1 MKCDHGILSPV
12 TANSL
17 PWEMGLFSLK
27 IKRRGKKEKRRG
39 KEGRKRKKKKKEEKE
54 RERGC
59 D

>member
-39 KEGRKRKKKKKEEKE
+39 KEGRKRKKKK